1 MAESFFRLIIERV
14 QAMKPG
20 ETITVSADLLEPPA
34 ASAVASFLQ
43 TMTGFTQVDR
53 VLENVIGS
61 ARTHRYR
68 RYGYHVIYERFHIDL
83 PEGIRGY
90 VSPDRLTY
98 FEKRPDGLY
107 VRKGFIPSH
116 EDEGRVLCALRG
128 HDMQPAY
135 RHAPL
140 DARYIPT
147 DPSSAIFELIRCQKC
162 SRCEFTLD

>member
-1 MAESFFRLIIERV
+1 MAESVFRLVIERV

-20 ETITVSADLLEPPA
+20 ETITVSANLIELPA

-61 ARTHRYR
+61 ARTHRYLR
-68 RYGYHVIYERFHIDL
+68 DGRHVVYERFHTDL

-90 VSPDRLTY
+90 VSPDRLIY
-98 FEKRPDGLY
+98 FDKRPDGLY
-107 VRKGFIPSH
+107 VSKGFVPSH
-116 EDEGRVLCALRG
+116 EDEDRVLCALRG

-135 RHAPL
+135 RHPPL
-140 DARYIPT
+140 DARCIPT
-147 DPSSAIFELIRCQKC
+147 GPSDAIVELIRCRKC